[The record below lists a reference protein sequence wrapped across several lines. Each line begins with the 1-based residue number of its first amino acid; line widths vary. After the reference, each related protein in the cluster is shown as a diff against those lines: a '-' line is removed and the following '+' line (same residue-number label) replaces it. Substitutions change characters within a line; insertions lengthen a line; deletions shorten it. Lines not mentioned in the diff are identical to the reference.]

1 MLAVSSGF
9 IPAIGAGQLRAG
21 DESASWRPNELSNQQ
36 PSLSRVDIK
45 CKGYTSLRNSGFRT
59 LSTSRQ
65 NARQKAALKYR
76 ICANAVLDVSSGPG
90 PAGDSKTGS
99 VKTPPVAAVGSDV
112 VGFSGYMTAE
122 ERVFEAVVKE
132 AAKVERVSLADVKP
146 YTPISTPELML
157 EAYDRCGEVCGEYAK
172 TFYLGGRGFRY

>member
-1 MLAVSSGF
+1 MLAISSGL

-21 DESASWRPNELSNQQ
+21 DESASWCPNELLNQHL
-36 PSLSRVDIK
+36 SLSRVDIT

-65 NARQKAALKYR
+65 NARQNAALKHR

-90 PAGDSKTGS
+90 PAGDSKSGS
-99 VKTPPVAAVGSDV
+99 VKTPPVAAVGSD

-132 AAKVERVSLADVKP
+132 AAKVERVSLADVRP
-146 YTPISTPELML
+146 DTPISTPELML

-172 TFYLGGRGFRY
+172 TFYLGGRGFRH